1 MRRQQDSAFGDK
13 DLKPYL
19 LTAFY
24 VVSLQISHHY
34 ICLILL
40 GFPLSHYL
48 GVPIPQGRN
57 QL

>member
-34 ICLILL
+34 IC
-40 GFPLSHYL
+40 YY
-48 GVPIPQGRN
+48 
-57 QL
+57 